1 MTRSNVVMRRITTLA
16 TLAVF
21 FLLLQPTPVLA
32 NERLI
37 GSIDFYGLRKDADP
51 DIPELIEAR
60 ERLAELDGEQTATG
74 TAKS

>member
-1 MTRSNVVMRRITTLA
+1 MRRITTLA

-32 NERLI
+32 KERII

-60 ERLAELDGEQTATG
+60 KRLAELKGESGPTETA
-74 TAKS
+74 AQ